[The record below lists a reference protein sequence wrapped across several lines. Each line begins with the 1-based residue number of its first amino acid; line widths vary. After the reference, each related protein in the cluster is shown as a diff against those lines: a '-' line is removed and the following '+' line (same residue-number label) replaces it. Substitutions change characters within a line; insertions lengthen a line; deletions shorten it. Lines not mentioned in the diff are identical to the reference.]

1 MLTAFLACV
10 MLSFGIGAT
19 SAWAAGEA
27 LQGTLTN
34 NGAPVPGVKIKA
46 FSQDGAAVGEATSDD
61 QGKWKIPVPAAGPYK
76 VDLDVSSLPPGVTVT
91 NGRPSLTPTVADG
104 QERNVLFPLGGG
116 AAVPGQNQPSAP
128 TSGKLDRVADLLYSG
143 IHFSLIIALAA
154 LGISLIFGTT
164 GLTNFAHGEM
174 VTFGALITFLF
185 NVTLG
190 LPLVISGVISV
201 IVGAGVGYLQ
211 DRTFW
216 GWLRKRRTNL
226 VTMMIISIGLS
237 LALRYLFLYFFGG
250 ESRAFSDYNAQA
262 GHQYGPFLIAPK
274 NLICDVIAIVALTA
288 VSLALV
294 MTRLGKATRAVAD
307 NPALAAASGINVD
320 RIIRLVWTI
329 GGALASL
336 SGVILGAFQNVGY
349 QMGFQILLLVF
360 AAVTLGGF
368 GTAWGALLGSLV
380 IGLFIQ
386 FSTLWI
392 PTELKTVGALG
403 VLIVI
408 LLFRP
413 QGILGRRARIG

>member
-10 MLSFGIGAT
+10 MLSFGVGAT

-76 VDLDVSSLPPGVTVT
+76 VDLDVSSLPSGVTVT

-116 AAVPGQNQPSAP
+116 AATSGQNQPAAP
-128 TSGKLDRVADLLYSG
+128 KSGNFDRAADLLYSG

-174 VTFGALITFLF
+174 VTFGALMAFLF

-190 LPLVISGVISV
+190 LPLVLSGLISV
-201 IVGAGVGYLQ
+201 IIGAAVGYLQ

-216 GWLRKRRTNL
+216 GRLRKRRTNL
-226 VTMMIISIGLS
+226 
-237 LALRYLFLYFFGG
+237 
-250 ESRAFSDYNAQA
+250 SR
-262 GHQYGPFLIAPK
+262 
-274 NLICDVIAIVALTA
+274 
-288 VSLALV
+288 
-294 MTRLGKATRAVAD
+294 
-307 NPALAAASGINVD
+307 
-320 RIIRLVWTI
+320 
-329 GGALASL
+329 
-336 SGVILGAFQNVGY
+336 
-349 QMGFQILLLVF
+349 
-360 AAVTLGGF
+360 
-368 GTAWGALLGSLV
+368 
-380 IGLFIQ
+380 
-386 FSTLWI
+386 
-392 PTELKTVGALG
+392 
-403 VLIVI
+403 
-408 LLFRP
+408 
-413 QGILGRRARIG
+413 